1 MNLSDAQLYA
11 LQKRVYPVGVTAVNQ
26 MPGFTVQYKGSK
38 LYASVAVSSS
48 DLLFKADDTD
58 GTTTADTAVSTDGTI
73 DLSTPAAA
81 ENTFGEIVD
90 IMNAGNWLCMVNA
103 GLRADAVDDRY
114 AELSAAQAKVAAG
127 LKIYQDE
134 GVTPFKLGFSVTNR
148 KFTSVGVW
156 DSDIGYLNALHYLS
170 LHATATGGLTVS
182 IYEIDDGSSATV
194 LQNNVTET
202 LLAQYK
208 VATATALTLKFT
220 LDQGGPLVASLGK
233 RLYVD
238 IAGAA
243 AVSLPT
249 PTSVASFVQAL
260 CSTTRVA

>member
-11 LQKRVYPVGVTAVNQ
+11 LTKRVYPVAVNAVNL

-38 LYASVAVSSS
+38 LYASVAVASS
-48 DLLFKADDTD
+48 DLLFKADDTN
-58 GTTTADTAVSTDGTI
+58 GTTTADTNVSTDGTI

-81 ENTFGEIVD
+81 ENTLGEIVD
-90 IMNAGNWLCMVNA
+90 IMNAGDWLCMVNA

-114 AELSAAQAKVAAG
+114 VELSAAQAKVAAG

-134 GVTPFKLGFSVTNR
+134 GVTPFKLGFSITNR

-156 DSDIGYLNALHYLS
+156 DTDIDYINALHYLD
-170 LHATATGGLTVS
+170 LHLTATGGATIK
-182 IYEIDDGSSATV
+182 IYEISDGTSRTQ

-202 LLAQYK
+202 LLATYS
-208 VATATALTLKFT
+208 VATATAYAQKFS
-220 LDQGGPLVASLGK
+220 LDMGGPITASLGK

-243 AVSLPT
+243 AVSMPS
-249 PTSVASFVQAL
+249 PSSVVSYVRAVG
-260 CSTTRVA
+260 STTRVA